1 MRFKGD
7 IIITDPCYICKK
19 REEVGEYPIRKD
31 YFFYDEKDDYP
42 DYRKMDEYEIKA
54 LEKET
59 GFSRR
64 ILPDEW
70 THISKQYEEES
81 KKYEAALME
90 YRKNNISDWELCNC
104 GEDMTVLGIKNY
116 ICRDT
121 LYGDWSCTTY
131 NSDTNDVLGRF
142 CADAGMVGVFLLD
155 EVLKY
160 NPDFNYHIERP
171 WTTTLIKDFDGEID
185 FKIVHTEGVY
195 EDYTEFHSKGDK
207 WEDDS
212 VIVIGKGNINFKTRQ
227 TGF

>member
-7 IIITDPCYICKK
+7 IIITDPCYICKEK
-19 REEVGEYPIRKD
+19 QEVGEYPVSED
-31 YFFYDEKDDYP
+31 YFSYSNKKDYP
-42 DYRKMDEYEIKA
+42 DYKKSSCE
-54 LEKET
+54 
-59 GFSRR
+59 
-64 ILPDEW
+64 
-70 THISKQYEEES
+70 SKQYREEW
-81 KKYEAALME
+81 KRYFAALSE
-90 YRKNNISDWELCNC
+90 YRDNNISDWELCNY
-104 GEDMTVLGIKNY
+104 GEDMEVLGIKNY

-131 NSDTNDVLGRF
+131 NSDTHEKIGEF

-185 FKIVHTEGVY
+185 FEIIHTEGVY
-195 EDYTEFHSKGDK
+195 EDDTEFHSKGDR

-212 VIVIGKGNINFKTRQ
+212 VSVIGRGNINFETKQ